1 MLALMNREKELT
13 LIKDAIAALTSTD
26 RLVETPIV
34 NFFGLP
40 GIGKSRLLD
49 EVVSLCD
56 LPQVRWLRL
65 DAPRDIPVLSSST
78 VQRIGAYIS
87 GTEPPTLLEDSIDL
101 LKSLLKD
108 AALVLLVDNIEGTN
122 EQQVDTL
129 EIILKELIFSS
140 SIFIVLASQ
149 SELSFHHQRNVRRK
163 LTPQPLSLLGETL
176 SARYFLTH
184 LPAVPEQE
192 RERLYT
198 WTRGHPLAMEELVQA
213 INEHGGRADE
223 RDHAQLIQ
231 RLLDALITRRLRER
245 VPGEQ
250 EWFETMLRL
259 LAVPRRFNVIFIR
272 VLVERFAPD
281 SYRLA
286 SSVEYM
292 TLPQKIGQV
301 TGVLQWKRDLA
312 GFTLEE
318 PVRTLLLLQLKM
330 QFAERYHALNVFLA
344 ERNWQYARE
353 TENIED
359 RVQYEKE
366 FVYHHL
372 ANATDDGKVA
382 AALEAL
388 QQILTLASDEQRQL
402 TRFQEEFLA
411 DRGLQEELGAGFSL
425 LCQHLYR
432 QIAAVLYRLYQ
443 AAGPQ
448 AQGQAFDNIFIYLG
462 RIQERDREV
471 REAMITEY
479 LNIISTERNSGWL
492 LERYRRLTEADSNG
506 L

>member
-49 EVVSLCD
+49 EVVSICD

-65 DAPRDIPVLSSST
+65 DATRDIPVFSPPT

-87 GTEPPTLLEDSIDL
+87 GTEPPASLDDSIDL
-101 LKSLLKD
+101 LKTLLKD
-108 AALVLLVDNIEGTN
+108 AALVLLVDNIESTD
-122 EQQVDTL
+122 EQQVDML
-129 EIILKELIFSS
+129 ENILKELILSS

-163 LTPQPLSLLGETL
+163 LTPQPLSLLDKTL
-176 SARYFLTH
+176 SAHYFLTH
-184 LPAVPEQE
+184 LPTFPQQ
-192 RERLYT
+192 ERLYI

-223 RDHAQLIQ
+223 PMHPQLIQ

-281 SYRLA
+281 SYRLS

-301 TGVLQWKRDLA
+301 TGVLQWKRELA

-318 PVRTLLLLQLKM
+318 PVRTLLLLQLKI
-330 QFAERYHALNVFLA
+330 QFAERYRALNVFLA

-353 TENIED
+353 TEHIED

-372 ANATDDGKVA
+372 TSAADDGKVEA
-382 AALEAL
+382 AIEAL
-388 QQILTLASDEQRQL
+388 QQILTLASGEQRQL
-402 TRFQEEFLA
+402 IRFQEEFLA
-411 DRGLQEELGAGFSL
+411 DRELQEELGEGFAPVR
-425 LCQHLYR
+425 QHLYR
-432 QIAAVLYRLYQ
+432 EIAAVLYRLYL

-448 AQGQAFDNIFIYLG
+448 AQGQAFDDIFTYLG
-462 RIQERDREV
+462 TLQERDREV